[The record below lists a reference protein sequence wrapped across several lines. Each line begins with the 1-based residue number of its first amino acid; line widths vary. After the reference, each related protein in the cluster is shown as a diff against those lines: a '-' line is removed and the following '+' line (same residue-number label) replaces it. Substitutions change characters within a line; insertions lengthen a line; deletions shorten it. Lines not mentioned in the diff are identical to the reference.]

1 MGLQVYFLRRINYKQ
16 VGSLIVKYNNIY
28 ETYGMCYK

>member
-16 VGSLIVKYNNIY
+16 VGSLIVKYNNIH
-28 ETYGMCYK
+28 ETCRMFYK